1 MKEAIIYDDILNKFQ
16 HFKPPI
22 LYVRWLQIL
31 STMNI
36 LDPIYLSHVVSTI
49 FGSDLPE
56 CLFDRD

>member
-16 HFKPPI
+16 HLKTPYIICTLVADFI
-22 LYVRWLQIL
+22 Y
-31 STMNI
+31 NDI